1 MVPEHEVD
9 RFVERVGQELEVTR
23 REVAATE
30 HDRNIRHPLAQC
42 RTVDSGIDLI
52 GNGERLDRHADGF
65 SIGHSATAHK
75 RANGVS
81 PSMLTDEGRN
91 VRTYGSSWILV
102 ADPGGLS
109 GRCSGSGT
117 VQCAA
122 E

>member
-30 HDRNIRHPLAQC
+30 HDRNIRHPLAQR
-42 RTVDSGIDLI
+42 RTVNSGIDLI

-65 SIGHSATAHK
+65 SIGHSATARK

-81 PSMLTDEGRN
+81 PSMLADGGVNRPN
-91 VRTYGSSWILV
+91 QGSFWV
-102 ADPGGLS
+102 ALAEAGDLPSCRLG
-109 GRCSGSGT
+109 CST
-117 VQCAA
+117 V
-122 E
+122 